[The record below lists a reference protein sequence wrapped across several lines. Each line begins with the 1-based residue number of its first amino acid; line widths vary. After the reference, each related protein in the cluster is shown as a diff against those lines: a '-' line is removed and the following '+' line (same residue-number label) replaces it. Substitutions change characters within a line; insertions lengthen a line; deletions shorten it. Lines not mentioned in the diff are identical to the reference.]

1 MRLVLDLQGAQGANR
16 DRGIGRYLRDLVR
29 ALWESRGQ
37 HELIVVLSGR
47 LEEADDGVYRFLRRF
62 MPQNA
67 IRTFDVAGPIAAV
80 DPRNAAR
87 REAAARMLEAF
98 IAALAP
104 DMVLT
109 GSAFEGWIDDVATA
123 TFPANRR
130 FRHAV
135 VLYDLIPLAFPERYL
150 AGAAVGA
157 WYRDRLREVA
167 GADRLLAISEA
178 TGADARA
185 RLGLA
190 EDRVVAIGTAAA
202 ARFGVVPGTPE
213 SEARLAALGL
223 RPGFVFGVGGD
234 DPRKNLDALVRA
246 YARLPQ
252 TLRRR
257 HPLAIVCALG
267 AGSRRHLERIAT
279 AAGLRAGELV
289 LTGYVS
295 DEDLLAAYNAAAAI
309 VFPSLAEGFGLPA
322 LEGMACGRPVLASAA
337 TSLPEVV
344 GPADALFDPNDEA
357 AIAAALER
365 VLSDRGFADDLAAHG
380 LARSALFSWET
391 VARRAWDTLET
402 LAAAPRPAAPA
413 RLTERPRLAY
423 LSPLP
428 PAHSGIARWSAEFLP
443 ALSEHYR
450 IELIVDRPVT
460 LPASLQHLPLHDR
473 ARFEAEA
480 GRFDRVLYQF
490 GNSDHHSWMFPLLAE
505 IPGAVVLHDFFLS
518 DLLIHESRLLWR
530 ETAVARH
537 GIGALVRAP
546 EVPEDPDGV
555 ARLPGNLAVLQ
566 QARAVIV
573 HNEAARRVAALAY
586 GERAAAALAH
596 VPLARVLPPL
606 TDDDGRRAA
615 REALGIRADEIVIAA
630 FGIVNPLK
638 LGPRLVRAFALSAVG
653 ASGRG
658 RLVFVGG
665 VGKVEAEQLARDAAG
680 LGISVGLTGW
690 IDEDA
695 YRRHLEAADIAV
707 QLRTR
712 SRGESSGAVLDCL
725 GSGLATIVNAHGP
738 MAEID
743 PRVVVKLPDAF
754 DEAALAAALD
764 DLADDP
770 ELRRLLGAAGRVLVG
785 TVHAPETCAAAY
797 RAVIEAAYVAPAA
810 ACFDLPGRLA
820 PLAATPEERASF
832 ARALARS
839 FPPRPRRRQL
849 LLDVSQIVA
858 SDAGTGIQRVIRGLV
873 GGLFATVSACDVT
886 PVWMDQSGHFLRASR
901 FAEAVA
907 GARLGLAETPVDIHP
922 GDVIVVLDIVPHRP
936 EACWAALHAARR
948 RGACVLHA
956 IYDLLPV
963 QLPHFFPGAEAWFPP
978 WLERIAAFD
987 GVVCISRATAD
998 AVAAWRA
1005 ARPDFADVPFAIEW
1019 FHLGSDLDP
1028 APQGDAAAPK
1038 IDPVLA
1044 RMKAVPGVLMVG
1056 TIEPRKGHRQTLAAF
1071 ERLWAANRPGD
1082 LVIAGR
1088 RGWAMDDFL
1097 GRLASHPER
1106 GRRLHWIEAPSD
1118 DGLRALYAAAAGLL
1132 QASEG
1137 EGFGLP
1143 VVEAARFGRPLLL
1156 RDLPVFREVAGDAAT
1171 YFSGTDPE
1179 SLALALDRW
1188 LAAIAA
1194 GTAPSSRDVLSLD
1207 WNESA
1212 TMFLRAVEAAAGK
1225 AGTRADGPPR

>member
-29 ALWESRGQ
+29 SLWEGRGG
-37 HELIVVLSGR
+37 HELIVVLSER
-47 LEEADDGVYRFLRRF
+47 LEEADDGTYRFLRGF
-62 MPQNA
+62 MPQSA
-67 IRTFDVAGPIAAV
+67 IRTFDIVGPIAAV

-87 REAAARMLEAF
+87 REAAARTLEAF

-104 DMVLT
+104 DVVLT

-123 TFPANRR
+123 SFPATRR

-135 VLYDLIPLAFPERYL
+135 VLYDLIPLVLPERYL
-150 AGAAVGA
+150 AGEAVAA
-157 WYRDRLREVA
+157 WYRDRLRQVA
-167 GADRLLAISEA
+167 GADRLLGISEA
-178 TGADARA
+178 TRMDART

-190 EDRVVAIGTAAA
+190 EDRVVAIGTAAD
-202 ARFGVVPGTPE
+202 ARFRVVPATAA
-213 SEARLAALGL
+213 SDARLAALGL
-223 RPGFVFGVGGD
+223 KPGFVFGVGGD

-267 AGSRRHLERIAT
+267 EGSRRHLGQVA
-279 AAGLRAGELV
+279 AKAGLNAGELV

-295 DEDLLAAYNAAAAI
+295 DADLLAAYNAAAAV

-344 GPADALFDPNDEA
+344 GRTDALFDPNDEA

-365 VLSDRGFADDLAAHG
+365 VLTDRAFADALAAHG
-380 LARSALFSWET
+380 LARSALFDWAK
-391 VARRAWDTLET
+391 VARRTWAALEG
-402 LAAAPRPAAPA
+402 LAAEPLPAAPP
-413 RLTERPRLAY
+413 RLSERPTLAY

-428 PAHSGIARWSAEFLP
+428 PAQSGIARWSAEFLP
-443 ALSEHYR
+443 ALAEHYR

-473 ARFEAEA
+473 AWFEAEA

-518 DLLIHESRLLWR
+518 DLLIHESRLFWR
-530 ETAVARH
+530 ETAVASH

-555 ARLPGNLAVLQ
+555 SRLPGNLAVLQ
-566 QARAVIV
+566 QARGIIV
-573 HNEAARRVAALAY
+573 HNEAARRDAALAY

-606 TDDDGRRAA
+606 TDDDRRRAA
-615 REALGIRADEIVIAA
+615 KAALGIRADEIVVAA

-638 LGPRLVRAFALSAVG
+638 LGPRLVRAFVRSAVG

-665 VGKVEAEQLARDAAG
+665 VGKAEAEQLARDAAR

-712 SRGESSGAVLDCL
+712 SRGESSAALLDCL
-725 GSGLATIVNAHGP
+725 GSGIATIVNGHGA
-738 MAEID
+738 MADLD
-743 PRVVVKLPDAF
+743 PRVAVKLPDAF

-764 DLADDP
+764 ALAADP
-770 ELRRLLGAAGRVLVG
+770 ERRRALGAAGRALVG
-785 TVHAPETCAAAY
+785 AVHAPEACAAAY
-797 RAVIEAAYVAPAA
+797 RAVIEAAYAAPAA
-810 ACFDLPGRLA
+810 AVFDLPAALA
-820 PLAATPEERASF
+820 PLAATPGAT
-832 ARALARS
+832 ADLACALART
-839 FPPRPRRRQL
+839 FPPEPRRRQL

-907 GARLGLAETPVDIHP
+907 GIRLGLAETPVDIHP

-963 QLPHFFPGAEAWFPP
+963 QLPHFFPGAEAWFPG
-978 WLERIAAFD
+978 WVERTASFD

-1005 ARPDFADVPFAIEW
+1005 ARPDFADVAFAIEW
-1019 FHLGSDLDP
+1019 FHLGSDLDR
-1028 APQGDAAAPK
+1028 APPGAAAAPQ

-1044 RMKAVPGVLMVG
+1044 RMEAVPSVLMVG
-1056 TIEPRKGHRQTLAAF
+1056 TIEPRKGHRQALAAF
-1071 ERLWAANRPGD
+1071 ERLWAAGRPGD

-1088 RGWAMDDFL
+1088 RGWAMEDFL
-1097 GRLASHPER
+1097 ARLDSHPER
-1106 GRRLHWIEAPSD
+1106 GRRLHWIEAPGD
-1118 DGLRALYAAAAGLL
+1118 DDLHALYAAAAGLL

-1143 VVEAARFGRPLLL
+1143 IVEAARSGRPLLL
-1156 RDLPVFREVAGDAAT
+1156 RDLPVFREVAGEAAT
-1171 YFSGTDPE
+1171 YFSGTEPE

-1188 LAAIAA
+1188 LGAIAA
-1194 GTAPSSRDVLSLD
+1194 GSAPSSAGVASLD
-1207 WNESA
+1207 WTESA
-1212 TMFLRAVEAAAGK
+1212 AMFLRAVEAAAGK
-1225 AGTRADGPPR
+1225 AGTWADGPPR